1 MLTHVSLTLDSDFLH
16 IPTLASA
23 TTAIDS
29 VCPECGMAKKY
40 GKSSCCGRGGSW
52 FGKCGSVG
60 DANLGYTWYEGIRAC
75 KARQIQAAVGQDL
88 RVSQSQRNMSFDD
101 AVAGLHSNAA
111 IVASHVS
118 VSSPA
123 NTSTPL
129 AVTTQTRTIPARTW
143 MAYDRRTTYKEIGAT
158 IATMMHTSAST
169 LTPKPTKVPE
179 HLTIDLAN
187 AATVP
192 SMASASTD
200 MSRKTSRH
208 KSAGRTFTVRDCA
221 KLLHLIIC
229 IGTILDIVSW

>member
-1 MLTHVSLTLDSDFLH
+1 
-16 IPTLASA
+16 
-23 TTAIDS
+23 
-29 VCPECGMAKKY
+29 MAKKY

-101 AVAGLHSNAA
+101 AVVGLHSNAV
-111 IVASHVS
+111 IVASQAS
-118 VSSPA
+118 VSWPA

-129 AVTTQTRTIPARTW
+129 PVTTRTRTMPARTW
-143 MAYDRRTTYKEIGAT
+143 MAYDRRATYNEIGAT

-179 HLTIDLAN
+179 HLTIDLLAN

-192 SMASASTD
+192 VMASASTD
-200 MSRKTSRH
+200 MSRKTWRH
-208 KSAGRTFTVRDCA
+208 QSAGRTLTVRDWDCA
-221 KLLHLIIC
+221 KVLHLIVC
-229 IGTILDIVSW
+229 IVTVLDIVSW